1 MGSNTLTDRTAVIT
15 GAGGQLGRVVAAR
28 FAAAGARLMLV
39 AHNESGR
46 AELTAGLPPQTV
58 VETRACDLAD
68 EGQVAALMSATH
80 ELLDGPQIL
89 LNVAGGYEFGGK
101 VGQLDMAVWD
111 RMLAMNLTT
120 AVLCCKYAL
129 PYMQAEGY
137 GRIINVSSKQAQDL
151 PAGNAAY
158 AVAKAAL
165 RDFTTTL
172 AHELKGSGLAAVAV
186 LPSVIDTPATR
197 AAMPQGNPAKWVTPE
212 ALAEVMI
219 YLAGEAGG
227 QLNGSLLP
235 LYGGL

>member
-1 MGSNTLTDRTAVIT
+1 MGNQNLTDRTAVLT
-15 GAGGQLGRVVAAR
+15 GATGNLGRVVAAR
-28 FAAAGARLMLV
+28 FAEAGTRLMLV
-39 AHNESGR
+39 GR
-46 AELTAGLPPQTV
+46 EEAGLAELRAGLPPEAAIEAQV
-58 VETRACDLAD
+58 CDLAD
-68 EGQVAALMSATH
+68 EGQVEALMSRTH
-80 ELLDGPQIL
+80 ELLGGPQIL

-101 VGQLDMAVWD
+101 VAQLDMAVWR
-111 RMLAMNLTT
+111 RMMEMNLTT

-172 AHELKGSGLAAVAV
+172 AHELKGSGIAAVAV

-197 AAMPQGNPAKWVTPE
+197 AAMPQGDPAKWVTPE
-212 ALAEVMI
+212 ALAEVMVT
-219 YLAGEAGG
+219 LAGEAGG